1 MKKGVFAFILLTV
14 LGAQAAVAMPH
25 CGSRD
30 DVVSTLVDQYDETH
44 RASGLESE
52 TGLMEIWAS
61 ETDGSWTILL
71 TRPDGQTCVM
81 ATGSYW
87 LEATEAVM
95 PKGAP
100 A

>member
-1 MKKGVFAFILLTV
+1 MKKGVFTAVLVTV

-30 DVVSTLVDQYDETH
+30 DVVASLADQYDETH

-61 ETDGSWTILL
+61 DAGGSWTILL

-81 ATGSYW
+81 ATGSHW
-87 LEATEAVM
+87 LETIEAAILE
-95 PKGAP
+95 GTP

>member
-1 MKKGVFAFILLTV
+1 MKKGAFAAV
-14 LGAQAAVAMPH
+14 LVMAMGAHAAVAMPH

-30 DVVSTLVDQYDETH
+30 DVVASLVDEYDETH

-61 ETDGSWTILL
+61 DVDGSWTILL
-71 TRPDGQTCVM
+71 TRPDGQSCVM
-81 ATGSYW
+81 ATGSHW
-87 LEATEAVM
+87 LETIEAVKS
-95 PKGAP
+95 KGTP

>member
-1 MKKGVFAFILLTV
+1 MKKGVFTFILTTA
-14 LGAQAAVAMPH
+14 LGVQAAVAMPS

-61 ETDGSWTILL
+61 DIDGSWTILL
-71 TRPDGQTCVM
+71 TRPDGQTCIM

-87 LEATEAVM
+87 LETIQATM
-95 PKGAP
+95 PEGAP

>member
-1 MKKGVFAFILLTV
+1 MKIGVFAGFLIITM
-14 LGAQAAVAMPH
+14 GAQAAVAMPH

-30 DVVSTLVDQYDETH
+30 DVVSTLVDQFDETH
-44 RASGLESE
+44 RASGLESA

-61 ETDGSWTILL
+61 DIDGSWTILL

-87 LEATEAVM
+87 LEAIETATPE
-95 PKGAP
+95 GAP

>member
-1 MKKGVFAFILLTV
+1 MKKGVFASALMMA
-14 LGAQAAVAMPH
+14 LGAQAALAMPH

-30 DVVSTLVDQYDETH
+30 DVVASLADQHHETH

-61 ETDGSWTILL
+61 DADGSWTILL

-87 LEATEAVM
+87 LETIKAAV
-95 PKGAP
+95 PEGVP

>member
-1 MKKGVFAFILLTV
+1 MRKGVFATV
-14 LGAQAAVAMPH
+14 LVMAMGANVAVAMPL

-30 DVVSTLVDQYDETH
+30 DVVASPTDEYNETH

-61 ETDGSWTILL
+61 DVDGSWTVLL
-71 TRPDGQTCVM
+71 TRPDGQACVM
-81 ATGSYW
+81 ATGSHW
-87 LEATEAVM
+87 LETIEAVI
-95 PKGAP
+95 PKGTP